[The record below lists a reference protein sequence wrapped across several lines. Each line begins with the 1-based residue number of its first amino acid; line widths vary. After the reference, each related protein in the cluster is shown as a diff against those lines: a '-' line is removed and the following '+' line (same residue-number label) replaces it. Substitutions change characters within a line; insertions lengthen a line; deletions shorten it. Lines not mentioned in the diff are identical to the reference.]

1 MHRANKW
8 RDAGQAILIAA
19 ILIFLMGAVW
29 QLFH

>member
-8 RDAGQAILIAA
+8 RVAGQAILIAA